1 MRLDVSDASRFACQS
16 NLLIVA
22 GSDGPEIYRQDRQS
36 RCHVEIERSEELDVS
51 FGTDNVGLASTP
63 SRLQTRS
70 YHRAITTPSLESR
83 SFDTLESCSR
93 VRRDLSMEL
102 LEHLHGEA
110 YASGLISVSAD
121 C

>member
-1 MRLDVSDASRFACQS
+1 VSDESRVTCKTQ
-16 NLLIVA
+16 LLIVL
-22 GSDGPEIYRQDRQS
+22 GSDGAEIHREDRQG

-70 YHRAITTPSLESR
+70 HHRAITSPTLESR
-83 SFDTLESCSR
+83 SFDMLESCSR

-102 LEHLHGEA
+102 LENPHGEA